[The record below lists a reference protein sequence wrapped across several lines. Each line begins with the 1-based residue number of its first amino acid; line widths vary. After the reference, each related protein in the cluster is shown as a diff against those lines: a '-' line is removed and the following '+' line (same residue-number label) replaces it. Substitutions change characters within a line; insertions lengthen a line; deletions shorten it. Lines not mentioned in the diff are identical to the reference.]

1 MQSRLVSLRTSL
13 QASALAIVSL
23 LVFTASSGA
32 QGETWLISSSPSFA
46 RKQSEQVFIP
56 IAQLLARVTGKDFE
70 YRYPVNWP
78 GYIQDMRESNSVL
91 LFDEPHLV
99 SWRMENGKHIP
110 LLKLSGNMSFVII
123 TRNNDESIIQLSDL
137 AGRSVCANAPPA
149 RDGLVLF
156 AQFNNP
162 VRQPQIR
169 QAKNFIDAYDQLLN
183 GRCRGALL
191 PARLYENLSRNGNDT
206 RALFLS
212 ETFPNWTFSVDNRI
226 PKPLQ
231 NKIQQ
236 TLLSPSHT
244 GITSAMINLIDPGS
258 ALLPAAGSE
267 YRGYSSLLKNF
278 WGLR

>member
-1 MQSRLVSLRTSL
+1 MPGLKI
-13 QASALAIVSL
+13 SALTIVSF

-32 QGETWLISSSPSFA
+32 QDETWLISSSPSIS
-46 RKQSEQVFIP
+46 REQSEKVFIP
-56 IAQLLARVTGKDFE
+56 IAQLLARVTGKEFE

-78 GYIQDMRESNSVL
+78 GYIHNMRESKSVL

-99 SWRMENGKHIP
+99 SWRIENSRHVP

-123 TRNNDESIIQLSDL
+123 TQNNDESIIQLPDL

-149 RDGLVLF
+149 IDGLVLL
-156 AQFNNP
+156 AQFSNP

-169 QAKNFIDAYDQLLN
+169 QAENYTDAYDQLLN
-183 GRCRGALL
+183 RRCRGALL
-191 PARLYENLSRNGNDT
+191 PTRLYENLSRKSNDT

-212 ETFPNWTFSVDNRI
+212 EAFPNWTLSVDSRI
-226 PKPLQ
+226 PKALQ
-231 NKIQQ
+231 YQIQQ
-236 TLLSPSHT
+236 TLLSPDHT
-244 GITSAMINLIDPGS
+244 QTTGAMINVLDPGS
-258 ALLPAAGSE
+258 VLLPADGSA